1 MSISMLL
8 KRSVRDKLIG
18 WMKRRLTMSP
28 HECQV
33 SPASPA
39 GIALVAALALVLALP
54 GDGAASLAA
63 SPSGGGCQPAGM
75 EFFTVPPC
83 RVFDSRSGDP
93 LRAGFRF
100 LRVAGLCG
108 IPADARAVS
117 ANLTVV
123 NSQVA
128 GYLTAYADDSLPSL
142 TPTIDFNAGQVR
154 SNNAVV
160 QLAGDG
166 SGTVAV
172 YFGADDPGDLTH
184 TVDLMLD
191 VNGFLADQK
200 PKSGLAVRALQPA
213 DGGQSGGTLVT
224 VRGTFPDPAR
234 TQVQFGQ
241 EAASP
246 TPGSTTTL
254 LFVTAPSFTGVFP
267 TEPCAGPGGLTGTV
281 SLPASVDLTVADA
294 VTGCSIT
301 VTGAYS
307 YVPADGSCHVS
318 LPPPPVAG
326 FTVVTS
332 NANDVALFSDTSTG
346 APVSWS
352 WDFGDGHTSAMEN
365 PVHDYMAPGSFQVT
379 LTACNAGGCSMASQ
393 AVTVPGS

>member
-28 HECQV
+28 HECEV
-33 SPASPA
+33 SPASPG

-54 GDGAASLAA
+54 GDAASLAA
-63 SPSGGGCQPAGM
+63 SPSGGACQPPGM
-75 EFFTVPPC
+75 ELFTVPPC
-83 RVFDSRSGDP
+83 RVFDSRSSDP
-93 LRAGFRF
+93 LRAGFLL

-123 NSQVA
+123 NAQVA
-128 GYLTAYADDSLPSL
+128 GYLTAYADDSLPSS
-142 TPTIDFNAGQVR
+142 TPTINFNAGQVR

-172 YFGADDPGDLTH
+172 YFGADDPGDVTH

-191 VNGFLADQK
+191 VNGFFADQK
-200 PKSGLAVRALQPA
+200 PKSGLAVRAVLPPY
-213 DGGQSGGTLVT
+213 GSQSGGTLVT
-224 VRGTFPDPAR
+224 IRGTFPDPAS
-234 TQVQFGQ
+234 TQVRVGQ
-241 EAASP
+241 EAVSP
-246 TPGSTTTL
+246 APGSTTRL
-254 LFVTAPSFTGVFP
+254 LFVTAPPFTGAFP
-267 TEPCAGPGGLTGTV
+267 TEPCAGPGSTLN
-281 SLPASVDLTVADA
+281 LPASVDVTVADA

-307 YVPADGSCHVS
+307 YLPADGNCHV
-318 LPPPPVAG
+318 PPPPAVG
-326 FTVVTS
+326 FTVSTS
-332 NANDVALFSDTSTG
+332 NANDVAIFTDTSTG

-352 WDFGDGHTSAMEN
+352 WDFGDGHTSSLQN
-365 PVHDYMAPGSFQVT
+365 PVHEYGAPGSFLVT
-379 LTACNAGGCSMASQ
+379 LTACNGGGCSMASEL
-393 AVTVPGS
+393 VTVPGS